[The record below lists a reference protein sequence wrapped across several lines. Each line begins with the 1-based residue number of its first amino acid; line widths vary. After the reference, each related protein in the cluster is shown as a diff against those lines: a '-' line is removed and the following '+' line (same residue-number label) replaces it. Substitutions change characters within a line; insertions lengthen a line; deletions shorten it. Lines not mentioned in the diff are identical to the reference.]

1 MKNTIKSTF
10 DEEALRHQREEADRR
25 ARIAQ
30 FNAIASGTLPAL
42 DEYVDLQDLLS
53 SVKPAF
59 PTEDSVRWFVRRHRD
74 ALAAAGAV
82 IIITGR
88 MRYHPARFKQAAV
101 AIGQKAAA

>member
-1 MKNTIKSTF
+1 MLNTELPPF
-10 DEEALRHQREEADRR
+10 DEYGDLR
-25 ARIAQ
+25 
-30 FNAIASGTLPAL
+30 NLL
-42 DEYVDLQDLLS
+42 D
-53 SVKPAF
+53 SVRPAF

-101 AIGQKAAA
+101 EIGQKAAT

>member
-1 MKNTIKSTF
+1 MNVT
-10 DEEALRHQREEADRR
+10 E
-25 ARIAQ
+25 
-30 FNAIASGTLPAL
+30 LPPL
-42 DEYVDLQDLLS
+42 DEYVELQDLLG
-53 SVKPAF
+53 SVKPAY

-101 AIGQKAAA
+101 EIGQRAAA